1 MTAVRMEIARSRR
14 DGAASSPCA
23 AHSIGRLQRAMARD
37 LAIQLRRPVAPMLDV
52 GSSPEP
58 RRHGTQ
64 RWRITAVARS
74 YRSARDRS

>member
-1 MTAVRMEIARSRR
+1 MARSRR

-23 AHSIGRLQRAMARD
+23 ALNRKAAACDGAQIGHSAA
-37 LAIQLRRPVAPMLDV
+37 ASHVAPILDV

-74 YRSARDRS
+74 YWTAQDSS